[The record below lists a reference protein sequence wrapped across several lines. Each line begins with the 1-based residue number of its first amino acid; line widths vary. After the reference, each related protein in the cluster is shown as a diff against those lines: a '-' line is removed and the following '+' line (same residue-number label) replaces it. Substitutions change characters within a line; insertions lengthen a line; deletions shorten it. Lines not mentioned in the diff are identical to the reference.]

1 MKILG
6 LIIIFTVL
14 TILGFSK
21 AKDCISSLEDMKRA
35 EFLLKNIVFCLK
47 KENMPV
53 NRIFD
58 SCILECDGK
67 TKDFLLSV
75 SLKNLNNIGIISE
88 KTGFCSDKKVNS
100 VLEEV
105 FSVLGKYSAEHQI
118 TEIEF
123 CRKKISGIYEKSEKD
138 FLSKA
143 KLFRYSGVL
152 AGLFFV
158 ILLI

>member
-6 LIIIFTVL
+6 LAIIFSVFTF
-14 TILGFSK
+14 LGFSK
-21 AKDCISSLEDMKRA
+21 AKDCVSALEDIKRV

-47 KENMPV
+47 RENMPV
-53 NRIFD
+53 NRIFGN
-58 SCILECDGK
+58 CILDCDEK
-67 TKDFLLSV
+67 TKKFLYSV
-75 SLKNLNNIGIISE
+75 SLKNLNAIDIIAIKTEFCKNKKANCVLSE
-88 KTGFCSDKKVNS
+88 A
-100 VLEEV
+100 

-118 TEIEF
+118 AEIEF
-123 CRKKISGIYEKSEKD
+123 CRKKINGIYEKNEND

-143 KLFRYSGVL
+143 KLFRYFGVL